1 MKVKMVKQEWKNL
14 FKNKILLISVI
25 AITFIPILYAAIFD
39 KSVWD
44 PYGRAQY
51 LPVAV
56 VNEDQPVDLMGQT
69 INVGEQVVDNLKT
82 NDSLKWEF
90 VSAEEAQKG
99 MEDLKYYMIITLPKD
114 FSKDAASII
123 NDEPKQMEI
132 TYTTNGSL
140 NYIAEE
146 ISEIGATE
154 LETQVR
160 EQVVKAYVQAIDTAG
175 QKMLVSLKSA
185 ADGSEQIYSGV
196 GELQTGLNEY
206 TTGVAQATSG
216 ASQLSS
222 GLDDLASNVGPLKTG
237 VSQLDSGANQLST
250 ALTEINTATAP
261 YESHMNTITA
271 SLGTLSTGV
280 QELSTALNDFESSL
294 SPDAQTSLNQEI
306 QNLQNELQNITTNTS
321 QLDDISADAQKVS
334 QDATAVKNTISG
346 LDTTLTNEKASLNG
360 DIATAINNNPNLSQQ
375 DKDDLIAATT
385 AIVDTQIANIEAKHA
400 TQINTIDQSL
410 NNVVAT
416 AGTLATKANNISQI
430 SNSLSGSSQ
439 SINTA
444 ITNIQTG
451 VNSLRDAIAKVPASS
466 QSSSIQQ
473 ELTNAQ
479 NSINE
484 ITKLVPQALA
494 GVNKLSTGSQSLSTG
509 LDQLQG
515 QIPTLVSGVDKLD
528 TGATQLQSGLN
539 ELNGNSATLMTGI
552 DKLESGAQELADGL
566 ESGLKETSTLKIT
579 EKNIDQFAAPTSLKN
594 DEYSKVS
601 NYGEALAPYIMS
613 LALFVG
619 CMLFNFIYPIRK
631 VSIEGQGSRG
641 WWLSKISLG
650 FGASSAMAIIQAT
663 IMILIGLPINNYF
676 QFYLTAF
683 ISAWSYM
690 ALIMFLAMTFDNPGR
705 FVAMILLVLQL
716 GGAGGTFPIQL
727 QGKFYQAIH
736 PFLPMS
742 YSVYAFRNAIS
753 GGIGQ
758 PLFNKS
764 ILFLAC
770 VMVVFIILLRISMHI
785 LHKKHLED
793 VSRLNDNQKLMA
805 LEDTK

>member
-1 MKVKMVKQEWKNL
+1 MKVKMVRQEWKNL

-25 AITFIPILYAAIFD
+25 AITFIPILYSGIFD

-44 PYGRAQY
+44 PYGRAKD

-56 VNEDQPVDLMGQT
+56 VNLDEPVELMGQK

-82 NDSLKWEF
+82 NDSLDWQF

-123 NDEPKQMEI
+123 KDEPKQMEI

-146 ISEIGATE
+146 ISEVGATE

-175 QKMLVSLKSA
+175 QKMLVALKSA
-185 ADGSEQIYSGV
+185 ASGSEQIYSGV
-196 GELQTGLNEY
+196 GQLETGLTEY

-216 ASQLSS
+216 SAKLSS
-222 GLDDLASNVGPLKTG
+222 GLNDLSSNVGPLKTG
-237 VSQLDSGANQLST
+237 VSQLDAGANQLST
-250 ALTEINTATAP
+250 ALAEINKATAP
-261 YESHMNTITA
+261 YDSHMSTITA

-280 QELSTALNDFESSL
+280 QELSTALNNFESSL
-294 SPDAQTSLNQEI
+294 SPSAQAGLNQEL

-321 QLDDISADAQKVS
+321 QLDDISSDAAKVS
-334 QDATAVKNTISG
+334 QDATAVKTTISG
-346 LDTTLTNEKASLNG
+346 ITTGLTTEKDNINNAIAATINGDLTLTP
-360 DIATAINNNPNLSQQ
+360 TQQ
-375 DKDDLIAATT
+375 ADLIAATQ
-385 AIVDTQIANIEAKHA
+385 AIVDNEIANIENKHA
-400 TQINTIDQSL
+400 TQINTISTDL
-410 NNVVAT
+410 TNVVNSAS
-416 AGTLATKANNISQI
+416 ALSTKAANISQI
-430 SNSLSGSSQ
+430 SGSLAASAG

-444 ITNIQTG
+444 IGNIQTG
-451 VNSLRDAIAKVPASS
+451 VNSLKDAIAKVPTSA
-466 QSSSIQQ
+466 QSTSIQQ
-473 ELTNAQ
+473 ELTKAQ
-479 NSINE
+479 ASINE
-484 ITKLVPQALA
+484 ISKLVPEALA

-515 QIPTLVSGVDKLD
+515 QIPTLVSGVNQLD

-539 ELNGNSATLMTGI
+539 ELNGNSATLMEGI

-566 ESGLKETSTLKIT
+566 ESGLKETSTLKVT
-579 EKNIDQFAAPTSLKN
+579 EKNIDQFAAPTNLKN

-631 VSIEGQGSRG
+631 VSIEGQTSKG
-641 WWLSKISLG
+641 WWLSKISIG
-650 FGASSAMAIIQAT
+650 FGASSMMALIQAT
-663 IMILIGLPINNYF
+663 IMIVIGLPINNYF

-683 ISAWSYM
+683 ISAWAYM
-690 ALIMFLAMTFDNPGR
+690 SLIMFLAMTFDNPGR

-727 QGKFYQAIH
+727 QGKFYQVIH
-736 PFLPMS
+736 PYLPMS

-764 ILFLAC
+764 ILFLVC
-770 VMVVFIILLRISMHI
+770 VMIVFVALLRVSMHI
-785 LHKKHLED
+785 LHKKHLEN
-793 VSRLNDNQKLMA
+793 VSAVNDNQKLMA